1 MRRMLCGGT
10 AMLNTLSWAVN
21 TSPLTLSRH
30 VSGVF
35 ENAIRWAMSATFTAV
50 SAVPLRPLNRQAAT
64 RGKPVFTAATE
75 LP

>member
-35 ENAIRWAMSATFTAV
+35 ENAIRWAMSATFTA
-50 SAVPLRPLNRQAAT
+50 
-64 RGKPVFTAATE
+64 E
-75 LP
+75 LLTFLIPPTNNYAQE